1 MLQFICYKVWVC
13 GSIHHRNGKMKEHN
27 GSNGGIIVKK
37 RWSSVVIASTV
48 LLGTLTTPMV
58 AMADNYDTQIE
69 QKNSEINDLKA
80 KQSDAQQQI
89 DTLEASVAKINKQA
103 NDLLEQQT
111 TLHDESV
118 QLQQDIERLNERI
131 AKREETIQ
139 KQARDV
145 QEKNQS
151 SVFIK
156 ALLDADSFSD
166 ALGRLKAMT
175 TIVNANNDL
184 VNQQKADK
192 KAVEDKKAEN
202 EKKQAEISANQAKL
216 EEQKGTLEAKQ
227 ADLNVLKATLA
238 AQQATKESEKEALNA
253 QKAAYEAE
261 QARVRQEQAQVA
273 ATRQAVAQQ
282 ASAAQASSSTASSSN
297 TTSSATGSSTSNS
310 ASVTIPTGTTSA
322 PAASVNGSAIVAEA
336 YKHIGKPYVW
346 GAKGP
351 DTFDCSGF
359 TRYVYLQVT
368 GRDIGGWTVP
378 QESAGTIIP
387 VSQAQP
393 GDLYFWG
400 SRGSTSH
407 VAIAIGGGQ
416 YIHAPQPGETV
427 KVGSVAYFAPSFAVR
442 M

>member
-1 MLQFICYKVWVC
+1 M
-13 GSIHHRNGKMKEHN
+13 
-27 GSNGGIIVKK
+27 VKK
-37 RWSSVVIASTV
+37 RLSSVVIVSTV
-48 LLGTLTTPMV
+48 LAGTLV
-58 AMADNYDTQIE
+58 APLATFADNYDSQIE
-69 QKNSEINDLKA
+69 QKNSKINDLKS
-80 KQSDAQQQI
+80 KQSEAQAEI
-89 DTLEASVAKINKQA
+89 DSLESSINKINKKA
-103 NDLLEQQT
+103 NELLKEQSTLREET
-111 TLHDESV
+111 T
-118 QLQQDIERLNERI
+118 QLQKDIEVLTERI
-131 AKREETIQ
+131 AKREDAIRN
-139 KQARDV
+139 QARDV
-145 QEKNQS
+145 QVNNQS
-151 SVFIK
+151 SVFVK
-156 ALLDADSFSD
+156 ALLDATSFSD

-202 EKKQAEISANQAKL
+202 EAKQEEIAKNQATL

-227 ADLNVLKATLA
+227 ADLNVLKASLA
-238 AQQATKESEKEALNA
+238 EQQATKESEKQALA
-253 QKAAYEAE
+253 QQKAAYEAE
-261 QARVRQEQAQVA
+261 QKRVREQQAQA
-273 ATRQAVAQQ
+273 AAVQQAAQQ
-282 ASAAQASSSTASSSN
+282 AQASASSSSNASVNYGTSSSSQ
-297 TTSSATGSSTSNS
+297 SSSVSSN
-310 ASVTIPTGTTSA
+310 AGVTNVVIPSTPA
-322 PAASVNGSAIVAEA
+322 PAPSGNGSAIVAEA

-378 QESAGTIIP
+378 QEGAGTIIP

-400 SRGSTSH
+400 SRGSSYH
-407 VAIAIGGGQ
+407 VAIALGGGS
-416 YIHAPQPGETV
+416 YIHAPQPGESV

>member
-1 MLQFICYKVWVC
+1 M
-13 GSIHHRNGKMKEHN
+13 
-27 GSNGGIIVKK
+27 VKK
-37 RWSSVVIASTV
+37 RLSSVVIVSTV
-48 LLGTLTTPMV
+48 LAGTLV
-58 AMADNYDTQIE
+58 APIATFADNYDSQIE
-69 QKNSEINDLKA
+69 QKNSEINDLKS
-80 KQSDAQQQI
+80 KQSEAQSQI
-89 DTLEASVAKINKQA
+89 DSLESSINKINKKA
-103 NDLLEQQT
+103 DELLKEQS
-111 TLHDESV
+111 TLREETV
-118 QLQQDIERLNERI
+118 QLQKDIEVLTERI
-131 AKREETIQ
+131 AKREEAIRN
-139 KQARDV
+139 QARDV
-145 QEKNQS
+145 QVNNQS
-151 SVFIK
+151 SVYVK
-156 ALLDADSFSD
+156 ALLDATSFTD

-202 EKKQAEISANQAKL
+202 EAKQEEIAKNQATL

-227 ADLNVLKATLA
+227 ADLNVLKASLA
-238 AQQATKESEKEALNA
+238 EQQATKESEKQALA
-253 QKAAYEAE
+253 EQKAAFEAE
-261 QARVRQEQAQVA
+261 QKRVREQQAQA
-273 ATRQAVAQQ
+273 AAVQQAAQQ
-282 ASAAQASSSTASSSN
+282 AQASVSTSTNNASSSSSSSNASSSN
-297 TTSSATGSSTSNS
+297 AGVSNVVIPST
-310 ASVTIPTGTTSA
+310 PA
-322 PAASVNGSAIVAEA
+322 PAPSGNGSAIVAEA

-378 QESAGTIIP
+378 QEGAGTVIP

-400 SRGSTSH
+400 SRGSSYH
-407 VAIAIGGGQ
+407 VAIALGGGS
-416 YIHAPQPGETV
+416 YIHAPQPGESV

>member
-1 MLQFICYKVWVC
+1 M
-13 GSIHHRNGKMKEHN
+13 
-27 GSNGGIIVKK
+27 VKK
-37 RWSSVVIASTV
+37 RLSSVVIVSTV
-48 LLGTLTTPMV
+48 LAGTLV
-58 AMADNYDTQIE
+58 APLATFADNYDSQIE
-69 QKNSEINDLKA
+69 QKNSEINDLKS
-80 KQSDAQQQI
+80 KQSEAQAEI
-89 DTLEASVAKINKQA
+89 DSLESSINKINKKA
-103 NDLLEQQT
+103 NELLKEQSTLREET
-111 TLHDESV
+111 T
-118 QLQQDIERLNERI
+118 QLQKDIEVLTERI
-131 AKREETIQ
+131 AKREDAIRN
-139 KQARDV
+139 QARDV
-145 QEKNQS
+145 QVNNQS
-151 SVFIK
+151 SVFVK
-156 ALLDADSFSD
+156 ALLDATSFSD

-202 EKKQAEISANQAKL
+202 EAKQEEIAKNQATL

-227 ADLNVLKATLA
+227 ADLNVLKASLA
-238 AQQATKESEKEALNA
+238 EQQATKESEKQALA
-253 QKAAYEAE
+253 QQKAAYEAE
-261 QARVRQEQAQVA
+261 QKRVREQQAQA
-273 ATRQAVAQQ
+273 AAVQQAAQQ
-282 ASAAQASSSTASSSN
+282 AQASASSSSNASVNYGTSSSSQ
-297 TTSSATGSSTSNS
+297 SSSVSSNAGVSN
-310 ASVTIPTGTTSA
+310 VVIPSTPA
-322 PAASVNGSAIVAEA
+322 PAPSGNGSAIVAEA

-378 QESAGTIIP
+378 QEGAGTIIP

-400 SRGSTSH
+400 SRGSSYH
-407 VAIAIGGGQ
+407 VAIALGGGS
-416 YIHAPQPGETV
+416 YIHAPQPGESV

>member
-1 MLQFICYKVWVC
+1 M
-13 GSIHHRNGKMKEHN
+13 
-27 GSNGGIIVKK
+27 VKK
-37 RWSSVVIASTV
+37 RLSSVVIVSTV
-48 LLGTLTTPMV
+48 LAGTLV
-58 AMADNYDTQIE
+58 APIATFADNYDSQIE
-69 QKNSEINDLKA
+69 QKNSEINDLKS
-80 KQSDAQQQI
+80 KQSEAQSQI
-89 DTLEASVAKINKQA
+89 DSLESSINKINKKA
-103 NDLLEQQT
+103 DELLKEQS
-111 TLHDESV
+111 TLREETV
-118 QLQQDIERLNERI
+118 QLQKDIEVLTERI
-131 AKREETIQ
+131 AKREEAIRN
-139 KQARDV
+139 QARDV
-145 QEKNQS
+145 QVNNQS
-151 SVFIK
+151 SVYVK
-156 ALLDADSFSD
+156 ALLDATSFTD

-202 EKKQAEISANQAKL
+202 EAKQEEIAKNQATL

-227 ADLNVLKATLA
+227 ADLNVLKASLA
-238 AQQATKESEKEALNA
+238 EQQATKESEKQALA
-253 QKAAYEAE
+253 EQKAAFEAE
-261 QARVRQEQAQVA
+261 QKRVREQQAQA
-273 ATRQAVAQQ
+273 AAVQQAAQQ
-282 ASAAQASSSTASSSN
+282 AQQVTGSTSTNNASSSSSSSSQASSSNSTSSNTSSSN
-297 TTSSATGSSTSNS
+297 AGVSNVVSPST
-310 ASVTIPTGTTSA
+310 PA
-322 PAASVNGSAIVAEA
+322 PAPSGNGSAIVAEA

-378 QESAGTIIP
+378 QEGAGTVIP

-400 SRGSTSH
+400 SRGSSYH
-407 VAIAIGGGQ
+407 VAIALGGGS
-416 YIHAPQPGETV
+416 YIHAPQPGESV

>member
-1 MLQFICYKVWVC
+1 M
-13 GSIHHRNGKMKEHN
+13 
-27 GSNGGIIVKK
+27 VKK
-37 RWSSVVIASTV
+37 RLSSVVIVSTV
-48 LLGTLTTPMV
+48 LAGTLV
-58 AMADNYDTQIE
+58 APLATFADNYDSQIE
-69 QKNSEINDLKA
+69 QKNSEINDLKS
-80 KQSDAQQQI
+80 KQSEAQAEI
-89 DTLEASVAKINKQA
+89 DSLESSINKINKKA
-103 NDLLEQQT
+103 NELLKEQSTLREET
-111 TLHDESV
+111 T
-118 QLQQDIERLNERI
+118 QLQKDIEVLTERI
-131 AKREETIQ
+131 AKREDAIRN
-139 KQARDV
+139 QARDV
-145 QEKNQS
+145 QVNNQS
-151 SVFIK
+151 SVFVK
-156 ALLDADSFSD
+156 ALLDATSFSD

-202 EKKQAEISANQAKL
+202 EAKQEEIAKNQATL

-227 ADLNVLKATLA
+227 ADLNVLKASLA
-238 AQQATKESEKEALNA
+238 EQQATKESEKQALA
-253 QKAAYEAE
+253 QQKAAFEAE
-261 QARVRQEQAQVA
+261 QKRVREQQAQA
-273 ATRQAVAQQ
+273 AAVQQAAQQ
-282 ASAAQASSSTASSSN
+282 AQASASSSSNASVNYGGSSSSQ
-297 TTSSATGSSTSNS
+297 SSSVSSNAGVSN
-310 ASVTIPTGTTSA
+310 VVIPSTSA
-322 PAASVNGSAIVAEA
+322 PAPSGNGSAIVAEA

-378 QESAGTIIP
+378 QEGAGTIIP

-400 SRGSTSH
+400 SRGSSYH
-407 VAIAIGGGQ
+407 VAIALGGGS
-416 YIHAPQPGETV
+416 YIHAPQPGESV

>member
-1 MLQFICYKVWVC
+1 M
-13 GSIHHRNGKMKEHN
+13 
-27 GSNGGIIVKK
+27 VKK
-37 RWSSVVIASTV
+37 RLSSVVIVSTV
-48 LLGTLTTPMV
+48 LAGTLV
-58 AMADNYDTQIE
+58 APIATFADNYDSQIE
-69 QKNSEINDLKA
+69 QKNSEINDLKS
-80 KQSDAQQQI
+80 KQSEAQSQI
-89 DTLEASVAKINKQA
+89 NSLESSINKINKKA
-103 NDLLEQQT
+103 DELLKEQS
-111 TLHDESV
+111 TLREETV
-118 QLQQDIERLNERI
+118 QLQKDIEVLTERI
-131 AKREETIQ
+131 AKREEAIRN
-139 KQARDV
+139 QARDV
-145 QEKNQS
+145 QVNNQS
-151 SVFIK
+151 SVYVK
-156 ALLDADSFSD
+156 ALLDATSFTD

-202 EKKQAEISANQAKL
+202 EAKQEEIAKNQATL

-227 ADLNVLKATLA
+227 ADLNVLKASLA
-238 AQQATKESEKEALNA
+238 EQQATKESEKQALA
-253 QKAAYEAE
+253 EQKAAFEAE
-261 QARVRQEQAQVA
+261 QKRVREQQAQA
-273 ATRQAVAQQ
+273 AAVQQAAQQ
-282 ASAAQASSSTASSSN
+282 AQATGSTSTNNASSSSSSSSQASSSNSTSSNTSSSN
-297 TTSSATGSSTSNS
+297 AGVSNAVRPST
-310 ASVTIPTGTTSA
+310 PA
-322 PAASVNGSAIVAEA
+322 PAPSGNGSAIVAEA

-378 QESAGTIIP
+378 QEGAGTVIP

-400 SRGSTSH
+400 SRGSSYH
-407 VAIAIGGGQ
+407 VAIALGGGS
-416 YIHAPQPGETV
+416 YIHAPQPGESV